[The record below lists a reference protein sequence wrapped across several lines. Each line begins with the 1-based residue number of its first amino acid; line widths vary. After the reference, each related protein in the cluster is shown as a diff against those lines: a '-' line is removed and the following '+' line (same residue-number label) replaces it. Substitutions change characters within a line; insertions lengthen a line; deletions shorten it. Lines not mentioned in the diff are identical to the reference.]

1 MEKVQR
7 SKPYKLRWNSLV
19 VVGGF
24 DVITPLL
31 LGSRRILNPSS
42 SPAAMENMGLHLL
55 WAASVAPVCAQP

>member
-1 MEKVQR
+1 
-7 SKPYKLRWNSLV
+7 
-19 VVGGF
+19 VGGF